1 MGMLAHCACSSDEGC
16 GEKEISVCVCVRVRA
31 CGDLCFSESEV
42 LAVEAAVLWCGI
54 EWMRMEFVLV

>member
-16 GEKEISVCVCVRVRA
+16 GEKEISVCVCARARVEISALVKVR
-31 CGDLCFSESEV
+31 FSS
-42 LAVEAAVLWCGI
+42 EAAVLWCGI

>member
-1 MGMLAHCACSSDEGC
+1 M
-16 GEKEISVCVCVRVRA
+16 CVCVRARARA

>member
-16 GEKEISVCVCVRVRA
+16 GEKEISVCVCVRA